1 MLKGKIKEWQSLLI
15 YFCLILLTMLVLWAG
30 REAVLHV
37 LPASD
42 VTDMERRN
50 PDVGVLRPLAA
61 VDVKDGE

>member
-1 MLKGKIKEWQSLLI
+1 MILFL
-15 YFCLILLTMLVLWAG
+15 LLTMLDLWAG

-50 PDVGVLRPLAA
+50 PDIGVLRPPLAA
-61 VDVKDGE
+61 ADVKDGE